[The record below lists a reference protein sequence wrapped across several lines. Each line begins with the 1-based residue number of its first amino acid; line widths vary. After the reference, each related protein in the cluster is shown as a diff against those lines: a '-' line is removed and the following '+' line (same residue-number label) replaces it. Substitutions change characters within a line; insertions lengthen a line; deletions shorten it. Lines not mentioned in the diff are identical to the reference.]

1 MLGEDFKEF
10 GKELQQLVGT
20 RRVVAVI
27 DRKVEELYGNLFP
40 FEKIAVVADEPHKTM
55 QTVEEVIQKLLELHA
70 DRDVLLLGV
79 GGGITT
85 DICGFVASIYKRGVA
100 CGLVPTTLLGMV
112 DAAIGGKSGV
122 NMLGFKNMVG
132 SIRQPE
138 FVVSSVEFL
147 RTLSAV
153 EVRQGLAEM
162 LKAFL
167 ISGEHFEEC
176 GAFFAGSGV
185 GEMLDDERKRAQLL
199 DFIREAVGVKES
211 IVREDERE
219 HGPRRLLNLGHTF
232 GHALERCTGMSHGD
246 AVAIGLVCAA
256 KCAGSADSGLVTRVL
271 QSCGLPVEV
280 PAGVSRAAMLEA
292 MAQDK
297 KRADGRCRVVV
308 LERVG
313 RAVVREVVDFD
324 ALFKTK

>member
-1 MLGEDFKEF
+1 M
-10 GKELQQLVGT
+10 VGT

-27 DRKVEELYGNLFP
+27 DRRVEELYGNLFP
-40 FEKIAVVADEPHKTM
+40 FEKIEVVADERRKTM

-122 NMLGFKNMVG
+122 NMLGYKNMVG

-147 RTLSAV
+147 RTLSVA

-167 ISGEHFEEC
+167 ISGKHFEEC

-185 GEMLDDERKRAQLL
+185 GEMLADGAKRDRLL
-199 DFIREAVGVKES
+199 GYIREAVAVKEA

-219 HGPRRLLNLGHTF
+219 HGVRRLLNLGHTF
-232 GHALERCTGMSHGD
+232 GHALERCTGMAHGD
-246 AVAIGLVCAA
+246 AVAIGMVCAA
-256 KCAGSADSGLVTRVL
+256 KCVNGADTQLITSVL
-271 QSCGLPVEV
+271 QSCGLPVEM
-280 PAGVSRAAMLEA
+280 PAGVSREALLEA
-292 MAQDK
+292 MMQDK

-308 LERVG
+308 LEAVG
-313 RAVVREVVDFD
+313 RVAVREMDLSEWTV
-324 ALFKTK
+324 

>member
-1 MLGEDFKEF
+1 MLGVDFKEF
-10 GKELQQLVGT
+10 RIQLLQLVGA

-27 DRKVEELYGNLFP
+27 DRRVAELYGNLFP
-40 FEKIAVVADEPHKTM
+40 FEKIEVVAEERNKTM

-112 DAAIGGKSGV
+112 DAAIGGKNGV
-122 NMLGFKNMVG
+122 NMLGYKNMVG
-132 SIRQPE
+132 TIRQPE

-147 RTLSAV
+147 RTLSVA

-167 ISGEHFEEC
+167 ISGKHFEEC

-185 GEMLDDERKRAQLL
+185 GEMLADGAKRDRLL
-199 DFIREAVGVKES
+199 GYIREAVAVKEA

-219 HGPRRLLNLGHTF
+219 HGARRLLNLGHTF
-232 GHALERCTGMSHGD
+232 GHALERCTGMAHGD

-256 KCAGSADSGLVTRVL
+256 KCAGSADSELVTRVL
-271 QSCGLPVEV
+271 QSCGLPVEI
-280 PAGVSRAAMLEA
+280 PAGVSREALLEA
-292 MAQDK
+292 MMQDK

-308 LERVG
+308 LEAVG
-313 RAVVREVVDFD
+313 RVAVREMD
-324 ALFKTK
+324 LSGWTM

>member
-1 MLGEDFKEF
+1 MVGVDFKEF

-27 DRKVEELYGNLFP
+27 DRRVEELYGNLFP
-40 FEKIAVVADEPHKTM
+40 FEKIEVVAEERRKTM
-55 QTVEEVIQKLLELHA
+55 QTVEELIQKLLELHA

-122 NMLGFKNMVG
+122 NMLGYKNMVG

-147 RTLSAV
+147 RTLSVA

-167 ISGEHFEEC
+167 ISGKHFEEC

-185 GEMLDDERKRAQLL
+185 GGMLADGAKRDRLL
-199 DFIREAVGVKES
+199 GYIREAVAVKEA

-219 HGPRRLLNLGHTF
+219 HGARRLLNLGHTF

-256 KCAGSADSGLVTRVL
+256 KCAGSADSELVTRVL

-297 KRADGRCRVVV
+297 KRAGGRCRVVV

-313 RAVVREVVDFD
+313 RAAVREVE
-324 ALFKTK
+324 LSQLQW

>member
-1 MLGEDFKEF
+1 MQRF
-10 GKELQQLVGT
+10 VGT

-40 FEKIAVVADEPHKTM
+40 FEKIEVVAEERRKTM
-55 QTVEEVIQKLLELHA
+55 QTVEEVIQKLLEFHA

-112 DAAIGGKSGV
+112 DAAIGGKNGV
-122 NMLGFKNMVG
+122 NMLGYKNMLG
-132 SIRQPE
+132 TIRQSE

-147 RTLSAV
+147 RTLSVA

-167 ISGEHFEEC
+167 ISGKHFEEC

-185 GEMLDDERKRAQLL
+185 GEMLADGAKRDRLL
-199 DFIREAVGVKES
+199 GYIREAVAVKED

-219 HGPRRLLNLGHTF
+219 HGVRRLLNLGHTF
-232 GHALERCTGMSHGD
+232 GHALERCTGMAHGD
-246 AVAIGLVCAA
+246 AVAIGMVCAA
-256 KCAGSADSGLVTRVL
+256 KCVNSADTSLITNVL
-271 QSCGLPVEV
+271 QFCGLPVEI
-280 PAGVSRAAMLEA
+280 PAGVSREALLEA
-292 MAQDK
+292 MMQDK

-313 RAVVREVVDFD
+313 RAEVREVELNDAFFD
-324 ALFKTK
+324 EKL

>member
-1 MLGEDFKEF
+1 M
-10 GKELQQLVGT
+10 VGT

-27 DRKVEELYGNLFP
+27 DRRVEELYGNLFP
-40 FEKIAVVADEPHKTM
+40 FEKIEVVAEERRKTM
-55 QTVEEVIQKLLELHA
+55 QTVEELIQKLLELHA

-122 NMLGFKNMVG
+122 NMLGYKNMVG

-147 RTLSAV
+147 RTLSVA

-167 ISGEHFEEC
+167 ISGKHFEEQI
-176 GAFFAGSGV
+176 
-185 GEMLDDERKRAQLL
+185 RKQCL
-199 DFIREAVGVKES
+199 FPNMIK
-211 IVREDERE
+211 
-219 HGPRRLLNLGHTF
+219 
-232 GHALERCTGMSHGD
+232 TG
-246 AVAIGLVCAA
+246 
-256 KCAGSADSGLVTRVL
+256 T
-271 QSCGLPVEV
+271 
-280 PAGVSRAAMLEA
+280 
-292 MAQDK
+292 
-297 KRADGRCRVVV
+297 
-308 LERVG
+308 
-313 RAVVREVVDFD
+313 
-324 ALFKTK
+324 

>member
-1 MLGEDFKEF
+1 MLGVDFKEF
-10 GKELQQLVGT
+10 RIQLLQLVGA

-40 FEKIAVVADEPHKTM
+40 FEKIEVVAEERRKTM
-55 QTVEEVIQKLLELHA
+55 QTVEEVIQKLLEFHA

-112 DAAIGGKSGV
+112 DAAIGGKNGV
-122 NMLGFKNMVG
+122 NMLGYKNILG
-132 SIRQPE
+132 TIRQPE

-147 RTLSAV
+147 RTLSVA

-167 ISGEHFEEC
+167 ISGKHFEEC

-185 GEMLDDERKRAQLL
+185 GEMLADGAKRDRLL
-199 DFIREAVGVKES
+199 GYIREAVAVKEA

-219 HGPRRLLNLGHTF
+219 HGVRRLLNLGHTF
-232 GHALERCTGMSHGD
+232 GHALERCTGMAHGD

-256 KCAGSADSGLVTRVL
+256 KCAGSADSELVIRVL
-271 QSCGLPVEV
+271 QSCELPVEV
-280 PAGVSRAAMLEA
+280 PAGVSRVAMLEA

-297 KRADGRCRVVV
+297 KRAEGHCRVVV

-313 RAVVREVVDFD
+313 CAEVREVE
-324 ALFKTK
+324 LSQLHW

>member
-1 MLGEDFKEF
+1 MILCSDFKEF
-10 GKELQQLVGT
+10 RTQLQQLAGT

-27 DRKVEELYGNLFP
+27 DNKVEKLYGEAFP
-40 FEKIAVVADEPHKTM
+40 FEKMTVVAEERHKTM
-55 QTVEEVIQKLLELHA
+55 QTVETLIQRLLELHA

-112 DAAIGGKSGV
+112 DASIGGKNGV
-122 NMLGFKNMVG
+122 NMLGYKNMLG
-132 SIRQPE
+132 TIRQPE
-138 FVVSSVEFL
+138 FVVSTIDFL
-147 RTLSAV
+147 STLETA

-167 ISGEHFEEC
+167 IKGEYFEEC
-176 GAFFAGSGV
+176 GAFFANNGV
-185 GEMLDDERKRAQLL
+185 GEMLEDGTKRSQLQT
-199 DFIREAVGVKES
+199 FIQAAVAVKEGL
-211 IVREDERE
+211 VREDEQDN
-219 HGPRRLLNLGHTF
+219 GVRRLLNLGHTF
-232 GHALERCTGMSHGD
+232 GHALERCTGMAHGD
-246 AVAIGLVCAA
+246 AVAIGMVCAA
-256 KCAGSADSGLVTRVL
+256 KCANSADTPLITEVL

-292 MAQDK
+292 MMQDK

-308 LERVG
+308 LEAVG
-313 RAVVREVVDFD
+313 RVEVREME
-324 ALFKTK
+324 LQELRW

>member
-1 MLGEDFKEF
+1 MLSVDFKEF
-10 GKELQQLVGT
+10 GTQLQRFVGT

-27 DRKVEELYGNLFP
+27 DRKVEELYGSLFP
-40 FEKIAVVADEPHKTM
+40 FEKIEVVAEERRKTM
-55 QTVEEVIQKLLELHA
+55 QTVEEVIQKLLEFHA

-112 DAAIGGKSGV
+112 DAAIGGKNGV
-122 NMLGFKNMVG
+122 NMLGYKNMLG
-132 SIRQPE
+132 TIRQPE

-147 RTLSAV
+147 RTLSVA

-162 LKAFL
+162 LKVFL
-167 ISGEHFEEC
+167 ISGKHFEEC

-185 GEMLDDERKRAQLL
+185 GEMLADGAKRDRLL
-199 DFIREAVGVKES
+199 GYIREAVAVKEA
-211 IVREDERE
+211 IVREDVRE
-219 HGPRRLLNLGHTF
+219 HGVRRLLNLGHTF
-232 GHALERCTGMSHGD
+232 GHALERCTGMAHGD

-256 KCAGSADSGLVTRVL
+256 KCAGSADSELVTRVL

-280 PAGVSRAAMLEA
+280 PAGVSRAAMLAA

-297 KRADGRCRVVV
+297 KRAEGHCRVVV
-308 LERVG
+308 LECVG
-313 RAVVREVVDFD
+313 RAEVREVE
-324 ALFKTK
+324 LSQLHW